1 MKTNYAVCLCVLLLL
16 ATSCAQKVND
26 PADVQAI
33 KKSADDFVKA
43 VNAGDAG
50 AIAALMTDKTVYAD
64 LNLPVAV
71 GGEAIRSL
79 NQAYFNQF
87 KAELSMPVE
96 DVRVVGDLGVA
107 RVTWT
112 LKSTPKAQGL
122 AFVIDS
128 GSCIVVFARQSD
140 GSWKWDWTVANSK
153 QPLPGST
160 ASGEDEQAL
169 FQIERDWADAA
180 VKGDLQA
187 FDRMLAAEFVATDE
201 SGDITS
207 KKQILANVRTG
218 ATKTESAAQSDM
230 RAFVLGDMAVAHGL
244 VTTKSTFRGK
254 DQSGQYRWTDTF
266 VRRDGRWQCVA
277 SYAVKVQ

>member
-1 MKTNYAVCLCVLLLL
+1 MKTTFAVILCVLLLL
-16 ATSCAQKVND
+16 FSACSQKVND

-33 KKSADDFVKA
+33 KKSADGFVKA

-79 NQAYFNQF
+79 NQAFLNQF

-107 RVTWT
+107 RVTWA
-112 LKSTPKAQGL
+112 LKSTPKAQGV
-122 AFVIDS
+122 ASAIDS
-128 GSCIVVFARQSD
+128 GSCIVVFARQAD
-140 GSWKWDWTVANSK
+140 GSWKWDWTVANSN

-169 FQIERDWADAA
+169 YQLERDWAAA
-180 VKGDLQA
+180 GLTKDTAVVDK
-187 FDRMLAAEFVATDE
+187 FLAADFVSNWDGKTQN
-201 SGDITS
+201 
-207 KKQILANVRTG
+207 KKQVLTEMKSNPAKI
-218 ATKTESAAQSDM
+218 ESAATTEM
-230 RAFVLGDMAVAHGL
+230 KAMVLGDTAVVQGL
-244 VTTKSTFRGK
+244 YVEKSTTSGK
-254 DQSGQYRWTDTF
+254 DSSAKHKYTE
-266 VRRDGRWQCVA
+266 VYVKRDGRWQCVTQ
-277 SYAVKVQ
+277 YGVKVQ